1 VSDVQGRYTHHMG
14 HVLDSLRTFIADYGY
29 WAVALALLCENA
41 GIPVP
46 GETTLLLASFLAYS
60 EHKLH
65 LGWIIVVGTC
75 AATIGDNI
83 GYAIGHYGGRPLF
96 ERYQHISRVSKS
108 TLERGERLFARY
120 GSFTVFF
127 ARFVFGLRIFA
138 GEDEEETV
146 AEPLLVH
153 HLARNEDEVRKRVFA
168 ALEAAGLH
176 PPAEVSQRYPH
187 HLSGGERQRVVIA
200 AAMVCEPDLVVAD
213 EPVSM
218 LDVSVRAEILRL
230 MLDLRKSRELTYVF
244 ITHDLSLAWVIA
256 DRIAVMYLGRIV
268 EIGPTEDV
276 IRRPKHPYTKSLIT
290 VIPSPNATSVER
302 KLILAG
308 EIPSPADIPSGCRF
322 HPRCWL
328 WRRLGQ
334 PSRCANEDPLL
345 SAVVG
350 DHSAACHFVEEVDK

>member
-1 VSDVQGRYTHHMG
+1 MRDGALSLGKARNVHAVDGVSCEVRAGEVLALVGESGSGKTTMAKAMVGLLPPTSGQVIYRGRDLKGMRGAELRAVRRRMQLIYQDPYES
-14 HVLDSLRTFIADYGY
+14 LDSRQ
-29 WAVALALLCENA
+29 
-41 GIPVP
+41 
-46 GETTLLLASFLAYS
+46 S
-60 EHKLH
+60 
-65 LGWIIVVGTC
+65 
-75 AATIGDNI
+75 
-83 GYAIGHYGGRPLF
+83 
-96 ERYQHISRVSKS
+96 
-108 TLERGERLFARY
+108 
-120 GSFTVFF
+120 VF
-127 ARFVFGLRIFA
+127 
-138 GEDEEETV
+138 ETV

-153 HLARNEDEVRKRVFA
+153 HLARNENEVRKRVFA

-200 AAMVCEPDLVVAD
+200 AAMVCEPELVVAD

-302 KLILAG
+302 KLILTG

-334 PSRCANEDPLL
+334 PSRCAIEDPLL
-345 SAVVG
+345 SSVVG

>member
-1 VSDVQGRYTHHMG
+1 LSTVLEARDVHVDFPVRDSALSFGKARNVHAVDGVSCEVRAGEVLALVGESGSGKTTMAKAMVGLLPPTSGQVIYRGRDLKGMRGAELRALRRRMQLIYQDPYES
-14 HVLDSLRTFIADYGY
+14 LDSRQ
-29 WAVALALLCENA
+29 
-41 GIPVP
+41 
-46 GETTLLLASFLAYS
+46 S
-60 EHKLH
+60 
-65 LGWIIVVGTC
+65 
-75 AATIGDNI
+75 
-83 GYAIGHYGGRPLF
+83 
-96 ERYQHISRVSKS
+96 
-108 TLERGERLFARY
+108 
-120 GSFTVFF
+120 VF
-127 ARFVFGLRIFA
+127 
-138 GEDEEETV
+138 ETV
-146 AEPLLVH
+146 AEPLFVH
-153 HLARNEDEVRKRVFA
+153 HLARNEDEVRTRVFA

-200 AAMVCEPDLVVAD
+200 AAMVCEPELVVAD

-290 VIPSPNATSVER
+290 VIPSPHAASVER

-334 PSRCANEDPLL
+334 PARCANEDPSL
-345 SAVVG
+345 SSGVG

>member
-1 VSDVQGRYTHHMG
+1 MRDSTLSFGKGRSIHAVDGVSCEVRAGEVLALVGESGSGKTTMAKTLVGLLPPTSGRVMYRGRDLASMRG
-14 HVLDSLRTFIADYGY
+14 AELRALRRRMQLIYQDPYESLDSRQ
-29 WAVALALLCENA
+29 
-41 GIPVP
+41 
-46 GETTLLLASFLAYS
+46 S
-60 EHKLH
+60 
-65 LGWIIVVGTC
+65 
-75 AATIGDNI
+75 
-83 GYAIGHYGGRPLF
+83 
-96 ERYQHISRVSKS
+96 
-108 TLERGERLFARY
+108 
-120 GSFTVFF
+120 VF
-127 ARFVFGLRIFA
+127 
-138 GEDEEETV
+138 ETV

-153 HLARNEDEVRKRVFA
+153 KMARSQDEVRKRVFA

-176 PPAEVSQRYPH
+176 PPAEVSLRYPH

-268 EIGPTEDV
+268 EIGPTEEV
-276 IRRPKHPYTKSLIT
+276 IRHPKHPYTKSLIT
-290 VIPSPNATSVER
+290 VIPTPNAASGER

-308 EIPSPADIPSGCRF
+308 EMPSAADIPDGCRF

-334 PSRCANEDPLL
+334 PSQCASHDPML
-345 SAVVG
+345 SAVAG
-350 DHSAACHFVEEVDK
+350 DHHAACHFVEEVDK